1 MNTLLFALIGALRS
15 HRWLRFL
22 GVAYIL
28 SSLGNGLTQVIIFG
42 QLLHWHASPAT
53 LTIVYMLSMLPS
65 FIGSI
70 WGEILCKKTSPL
82 RILIFTEISGLLAL
96 VFPLYGSLYHNVP
109 ALLVVQCIEALLSGI
124 TYPALMLLFKRGL
137 RHDELPAATAME
149 TIIFA
154 SQVLLGTGLGVLLFD
169 LIAAQHLLAI
179 DALSFTASA
188 ILLMMSAAAFCGAER
203 WPTEATPVKQES
215 LWRVISP
222 LQKRSILLLP
232 ALSAVG
238 SPAMALL
245 PALAQEIRPEDSA
258 GLALPLLFARSLG
271 QLCGPLMLDA
281 SKLQQYAVNN
291 RLLLT
296 CLSLFI
302 GSYFLLPLSAGYPY
316 TGLVLIFSA
325 HMASNIVFALGTFG
339 ILRNFPQTQV
349 AKASAMSWR
358 VQVMTATV
366 FTGITSAMAQYFGA
380 FYALYCMSLFG
391 LGVVGVLLWLNR
403 ARTLN
408 KVNLRLRE

>member
-1 MNTLLFALIGALRS
+1 
-15 HRWLRFL
+15 
-22 GVAYIL
+22 
-28 SSLGNGLTQVIIFG
+28 
-42 QLLHWHASPAT
+42 
-53 LTIVYMLSMLPS
+53 MLSMLPS

-82 RILIFTEISGLLAL
+82 RILIFTEISGLFAL
-96 VFPLYGSLYHNVP
+96 VFPIYGLLHHHVP

-124 TYPALMLLFKRGL
+124 SYPALTLLFKRGL

-154 SQVLLGTGLGVLLFD
+154 SQVLLGTGLGVLLFG
-169 LIAAQHLLAI
+169 LIPPLHLLAI

-188 ILLMMSAAAFCGAER
+188 ILLMISAAFFCGEAHR
-203 WPTEATPVKQES
+203 STEATPVRRES

-222 LQKRSILLLP
+222 LQKRSIMLLP
-232 ALSAVG
+232 ALAAVG

-281 SKLQQYAVNN
+281 SKLQQYAANN

-302 GSYFLLPLSAGYPY
+302 GSYFLLPLSAGYRY
-316 TGLVLIFSA
+316 IGLVLIFGA

-358 VQVMTATV
+358 VQVLTATV

-380 FYALYCMSLFG
+380 FYALYCMSLFS
-391 LGVVGVLLWLNR
+391 LVAVGVLLWLNR
-403 ARTLN
+403 TRALN
-408 KVNLRLRE
+408 KANQRLRE

>member
-22 GVAYIL
+22 GFAYIL

-70 WGEILCKKTSPL
+70 WGEILCKRTSPL
-82 RILIFTEISGLLAL
+82 RILIFTEISGLFAL
-96 VFPLYGSLYHNVP
+96 VFPIYGLLHHHVP

-124 TYPALMLLFKRGL
+124 SYPALTLLFKRGL

-154 SQVLLGTGLGVLLFD
+154 SQVLLGTGLGVFLFG
-169 LIAAQHLLAI
+169 LIPPLHLLAI

-188 ILLMMSAAAFCGAER
+188 ILLMISAAFFCGEAHR
-203 WPTEATPVKQES
+203 STEATPVRRES

-222 LQKRSILLLP
+222 LQKRSIMLLP
-232 ALSAVG
+232 ALAAVG

-271 QLCGPLMLDA
+271 QLCGPLVLDA
-281 SKLQQYAVNN
+281 SKLQQYAANN

-302 GSYFLLPLSAGYPY
+302 GSYFLLPLSAGYRY
-316 TGLVLIFSA
+316 IGLALIFGA

-358 VQVMTATV
+358 VQVLTATV
-366 FTGITSAMAQYFGA
+366 FTGITSAMAQYVGA
-380 FYALYCMSLFG
+380 FYALYCMSLFS

-403 ARTLN
+403 TRAIN
-408 KVNLRLRE
+408 KVNQRLRE

>member
-1 MNTLLFALIGALRS
+1 MYG
-15 HRWLRFL
+15 
-22 GVAYIL
+22 
-28 SSLGNGLTQVIIFG
+28 
-42 QLLHWHASPAT
+42 LLH
-53 LTIVYMLSMLPS
+53 
-65 FIGSI
+65 
-70 WGEILCKKTSPL
+70 
-82 RILIFTEISGLLAL
+82 
-96 VFPLYGSLYHNVP
+96 HNVP

-124 TYPALMLLFKRGL
+124 SYPALTLLFKRGL

-154 SQVLLGTGLGVLLFD
+154 SQVLLGTGLGVLLFGIIPP
-169 LIAAQHLLAI
+169 LHLLAI

-188 ILLMMSAAAFCGAER
+188 TLLVMSAPVFCKAAHP
-203 WPTEATPVKQES
+203 PTKAAPVRQES
-215 LWRVISP
+215 IWRDISP

-232 ALSAVG
+232 ALAAVG

-302 GSYFLLPLSAGYPY
+302 GCYFLLPLTAENPY
-316 TGLVLIFSA
+316 IGLVLIFSA

-339 ILRNFPQTQV
+339 ILRNVPQTQV

-358 VQVMTATV
+358 VQVLSATV

-380 FYALYCMSLFG
+380 FYALYSLSLFS
-391 LGVVGVLLWLNR
+391 LGAVGVLLWFY
-403 ARTLN
+403 RTTSIN
-408 KVNLRLRE
+408 KVNLRLRK

>member
-28 SSLGNGLTQVIIFG
+28 SSLGNGLTQVIIFV
-42 QLLHWHASPAT
+42 QLLHWQASPAT

-70 WGEILCKKTSPL
+70 WGEALCKKVSPL
-82 RILIFTEISGLLAL
+82 RILIFAELLGLLAL
-96 VFPLYGSLYHNVP
+96 VFPLYGLLNHNVP
-109 ALLVVQCIEALLSGI
+109 ALLAVQCSEALFSGMS
-124 TYPALMLLFKRGL
+124 YPALTLLFKRGL

-169 LIAAQHLLAI
+169 LISPLNLLAI
-179 DALSFTASA
+179 DALSFAASTALLLTSA
-188 ILLMMSAAAFCGAER
+188 SVFKAIELQPEKAV
-203 WPTEATPVKQES
+203 PVTHK
-215 LWRVISP
+215 LFWRCLSP
-222 LQKRSILLLP
+222 LQKRSVMLLP
-232 ALSAVG
+232 ALAAVG

-281 SKLQQYAVNN
+281 GKLQRYSANN
-291 RLLLT
+291 KLLLI
-296 CLSLFI
+296 CLGGYI
-302 GSYFLLPLSAGYPY
+302 GSYFLLPLSTGFSDA
-316 TGLVLIFSA
+316 GLVMIFSA

-339 ILRNFPQTQV
+339 VLKNFAENQV
-349 AKASAMSWR
+349 AKASAITWR
-358 VQVMTATV
+358 GQVLTAAV
-366 FTGITSAMAQYFGA
+366 STGITSVIAQNFGA
-380 FYALYCMSLFG
+380 FTALYSISLFS
-391 LGVVGVLLWLNR
+391 LGGVGALLWLNR
-403 ARTLN
+403 VRRKN
-408 KVNLRLRE
+408 

>member
-1 MNTLLFALIGALRS
+1 M
-15 HRWLRFL
+15 
-22 GVAYIL
+22 
-28 SSLGNGLTQVIIFG
+28 
-42 QLLHWHASPAT
+42 
-53 LTIVYMLSMLPS
+53 
-65 FIGSI
+65 
-70 WGEILCKKTSPL
+70 
-82 RILIFTEISGLLAL
+82 
-96 VFPLYGSLYHNVP
+96 P

-124 TYPALMLLFKRGL
+124 SYPALTLLFKRGL

-154 SQVLLGTGLGVLLFD
+154 SQVLLGTGLGVLLFGIIPP
-169 LIAAQHLLAI
+169 LHLLAI

-188 ILLMMSAAAFCGAER
+188 TLLVMSAPVFCKAAHP
-203 WPTEATPVKQES
+203 PTKAAPVRQES
-215 LWRVISP
+215 IWRDISP

-232 ALSAVG
+232 ALAAVG

-302 GSYFLLPLSAGYPY
+302 GCYFLLPLTAENPY
-316 TGLVLIFSA
+316 IGLVLIFSA

-339 ILRNFPQTQV
+339 ILRNVPQTQV

-358 VQVMTATV
+358 VQVLSATV

-380 FYALYCMSLFG
+380 FYALYSLSLFS
-391 LGVVGVLLWLNR
+391 LGAVGVLLWFY
-403 ARTLN
+403 RTTSIN
-408 KVNLRLRE
+408 KVNLRLRK